1 MQFERLFVKHGG
13 LLAAGADPCCLSVV
27 AGYGD
32 HRNFELLVEAGF
44 TVEQA
49 IQIMTFNGARVLG
62 IDERVGL
69 VAPGRQADLIVIKGD
84 LTSDPAGIRHI
95 TSVFRKG
102 IGYAPERILE
112 TIKGV
117 VGAR

>member
-1 MQFERLFVKHGG
+1 MPV
-13 LLAAGADPCCLSVV
+13 AAGGGFVNIDAVMVDAASARLNEIAPRRQRVSQEVV
-27 AGYGD
+27 TGKPYQV
-32 HRNFELLVEAGF
+32 LLDRA
-44 TVEQA
+44 Q
-49 IQIMTFNGARVLG
+49 QS
-62 IDERVGL
+62 
-69 VAPGRQADLIVIKGD
+69 QADLIVIKGD

-102 IGYAPERILE
+102 IGSAPERILE